1 MHAIL
6 GISALHLSH
15 QVSDIHRQIHTGVA
29 IQYHSLAMSLCTP
42 LLTNVTAENCDAL
55 FACSLLIASFTFA
68 SRTLNSGFT
77 PMGLVEVIEVFTLV
91 RGTASI
97 VEKAR
102 SWIEQGDMRLL
113 LKFTRCAQQIPKSK
127 NSHEVHTQLEALI
140 GDYEDIETYSFQ
152 SAAQAIVLDS
162 IKHLLD
168 VFDSCIASENQ
179 STILAWPAIVD
190 SEFLDLLSQKEDGSL
205 VALAYYGAVLH
216 VMTKAWW
223 MEGWGKFLVILAAD
237 CLDEHAQSAIAWP
250 LGVIENDERSS

>member
-1 MHAIL
+1 
-6 GISALHLSH
+6 
-15 QVSDIHRQIHTGVA
+15 
-29 IQYHSLAMSLCTP
+29 
-42 LLTNVTAENCDAL
+42 
-55 FACSLLIASFTFA
+55 
-68 SRTLNSGFT
+68 
-77 PMGLVEVIEVFTLV
+77 
-91 RGTASI
+91 
-97 VEKAR
+97 
-102 SWIEQGDMRLL
+102 
-113 LKFTRCAQQIPKSK
+113 
-127 NSHEVHTQLEALI
+127 LEALI

-250 LGVIENDERSS
+250 LGVIKNDERSS